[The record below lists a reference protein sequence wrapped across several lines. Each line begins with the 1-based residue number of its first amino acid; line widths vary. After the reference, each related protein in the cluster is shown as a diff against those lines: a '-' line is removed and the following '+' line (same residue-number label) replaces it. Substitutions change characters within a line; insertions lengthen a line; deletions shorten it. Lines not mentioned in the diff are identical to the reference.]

1 MKRTRIVTTALALSL
16 GLGAGLAQARGGHGG
31 HGGGHWGHFGHWG
44 HWGLGLAIGLPL
56 LYELNRSP
64 VIVQQAPPVAYTEP
78 APVGPA
84 APVVPPAPPEPIV
97 YPSGGQSPAQT
108 EADRQACHRWA
119 TTQPGALADASVF
132 HRATLACLA
141 GRGYTVR

>member
-31 HGGGHWGHFGHWG
+31 HGGG

-108 EADRQACHRWA
+108 EADRQA
-119 TTQPGALADASVF
+119 
-132 HRATLACLA
+132 
-141 GRGYTVR
+141 